1 MFHIYFF
8 LKILIKYHSKECQK
22 NHWIYHKNDCRPVQL
37 GVDDIIHLKKREN
50 HSTGNCYEE
59 IENLWKNI
67 TKSRVNN
74 TDLLI
79 HSHEAALLLY
89 HAEQIQIQHERL
101 EVEISAVIQS
111 LTQSL
116 RKLNVTLPE
125 KKRVKNKSLSQLKSR
140 ENILSLVER
149 CNSSDVQTQLEST
162 KECRKLLSGKKKTKK
177 KLKFFLIIF
186 RIDHNPP
193 IKELAEMG
201 LVPVFVRFLTDDRN
215 PKLQVFIFFQDFKN
229 SFPIDFSFF
238 FRGKF
243 HF

>member
-1 MFHIYFF
+1 MMRNVSFYNLYCVNGSIINPSNSPNNGPGVCLSMSDICFF

-177 KLKFFLIIF
+177 KLKFFLI
-186 RIDHNPP
+186 
-193 IKELAEMG
+193 
-201 LVPVFVRFLTDDRN
+201 
-215 PKLQVFIFFQDFKN
+215 FFQDFKN

-238 FRGKF
+238 FVRNF
-243 HF
+243 IFEV